1 MAKEKLENGMD
12 VDKVT
17 GEVTEA
23 EEIVDVNSISEEYDP
38 FAWRRER
45 DELQDSKSEGE
56 KKVYYTPHNIM
67 RYTDGSVTKEGRV
80 IYNYAT
86 GYFTILN
93 GKKIS
98 QTIDLEPSVRR
109 ADTYD
114 LLDAIFGE
122 SDKKQLEVVRTTI
135 TQTSNGRTKTTHTYG
150 FRVSAKNEENI
161 EFACT
166 LVPTRGNSDKKD
178 NFINKLK
185 ADGHVE

>member
-1 MAKEKLENGMD
+1 MAKEKLENGME
-12 VDKVT
+12 VDNVT
-17 GEVTEA
+17 GEVA
-23 EEIVDVNSISEEYDP
+23 EVVENTANVEDYDP

-56 KKVYYTPHNIM
+56 KVVYYTPHNIM

-86 GYFTILN
+86 GYFTTLN

-114 LLDAIFGE
+114 LLDAIFGD
-122 SDKKQLEVVRTTI
+122 SDKKQLEIVRTTY
-135 TQTSNGRTKTTHTYG
+135 TQTLNGRTKTTYTYG
-150 FRVSAKNEENI
+150 FRVSAKNEEGT

-166 LVPTRGNSDKKD
+166 LVPTRGNNDKKD